1 VTLLKVAAWQWVT
14 TIAVTPK
21 PATYPDSAEPE
32 KTPSLA
38 PRGRRSGQGGII
50 SSKRNEAVSV
60 SDVIL
65 EGELEAVAAYIII
78 DTCYG
83 VVRQGE
89 QPLLMSLSH
98 SL

>member
-1 VTLLKVAAWQWVT
+1 MAGRGATVRRRCRTLLRRAGGG
-14 TIAVTPK
+14 
-21 PATYPDSAEPE
+21 AT
-32 KTPSLA
+32 LA
-38 PRGRRSGQGGII
+38 GMNNVISRAGGVQ
-50 SSKRNEAVSV
+50 EVH
-60 SDVIL
+60 
-65 EGELEAVAAYIII
+65 III